1 MKTTS
6 RRKVGRERLV
16 CTRAIMTLCWYWQPK
31 ATKLDFNA
39 VAWLLLGE
47 LWPDF
52 PVCVYSASV
61 STLAL

>member
-1 MKTTS
+1 
-6 RRKVGRERLV
+6 VGRERLV